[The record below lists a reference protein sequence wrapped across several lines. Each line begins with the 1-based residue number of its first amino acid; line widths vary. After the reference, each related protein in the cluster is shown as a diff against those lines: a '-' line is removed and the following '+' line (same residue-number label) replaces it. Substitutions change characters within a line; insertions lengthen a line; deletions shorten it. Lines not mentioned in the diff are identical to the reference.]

1 MGIDLNSVREF
12 DLRGRPQYPV
22 DAGVSP
28 MKELV

>member
-1 MGIDLNSVREF
+1 LNSVREF

-22 DAGVSP
+22 DAGVQP